1 MSNLFVGEWQ
11 PIETAPQDVDC
22 LVWDGE
28 TVHIAMKVY
37 DQWLTRPSPSQVR
50 DLYVAH
56 PTTSSTTSTYTLP
69 VTYTTATTTATLP
82 EIVFSMETIGVGKN
96 PTPSFKDH
104 FLSSTLHP
112 THWMPLPSR
121 PDDDEGLV

>member
-11 PIETAPQDVDC
+11 PIETAPRDVDC

-28 TVHIAMKVY
+28 AVHIAMKVY

-50 DLYVAH
+50 DVYVAH
-56 PTTSSTTSTYTLP
+56 PTTSSTTSTYTIP
-69 VTYTTATTTATLP
+69 TFTAASTTTS
-82 EIVFSMETIGVGKN
+82 EIVFGKN

-104 FLSSTLHP
+104 FLSNTLHP
-112 THWMPLPSR
+112 THWMPLPSS